1 MSARAGQTVPP
12 ARPQSLLSPRPLRV
26 DERTQKKPENN
37 QAYEDTYQILG

>member
-12 ARPQSLLSPRPLRV
+12 ARLQSLLSPHPLRV
-26 DERTQKKPENN
+26 DERTKEKPEND